1 MMVSS
6 QHRSST
12 SAPGLLYFFRIQIIV
27 KSTLTTEKGSERL
40 ASIAR
45 RVCWWQSADS
55 TLENTPLFVCQVMV
69 FGTWADICFVL
80 DHHGKAVFR
89 EALRSAPPGLFDN
102 RSWHYWHHRL
112 HLLPVPP
119 PPQRAIPT

>member
-1 MMVSS
+1 HSIRSVEHDFWRLLECESLKFLE
-6 QHRSST
+6 HKSST
-12 SAPGLLYFFRIQIIV
+12 SAPGLLCFFGIQIIV

-45 RVCWWQSADS
+45 RVCWWRSADS
-55 TLENTPLFVCQVMV
+55 TLEDTPLFVCQVMV

-89 EALRSAPPGLFDN
+89 EA
-102 RSWHYWHHRL
+102 
-112 HLLPVPP
+112 
-119 PPQRAIPT
+119 